1 MKRIVAILMTISIFL
16 IMGTG
21 CFGCN
26 GCFGCGAK
34 ANPRVAVVLPES
46 MGDDLLREA
55 EETMKSMSG
64 QHRIEYIFEKF
75 STQDEQSSIIDT
87 LVGWRANAI
96 VMWPVDAS
104 SAESAVNMINEA
116 KIPLILCNNRIANV
130 TPTVYADMGSTM
142 EASGEKAAAY
152 YNTFFSESLEK
163 GDAVSYISVMSGDSN
178 GFIDA
183 FEANLNPSITMKES
197 LSIDGTRD
205 GAKSVMSSWLSSSEK
220 TVRESIYAVF
230 TDSDEAALGVMDA
243 IKEYKAG
250 KQSIKLITG
259 FGGDGLQLENHT
271 LAKVTCATFTSGTD
285 TLSAA
290 IQCAAAIVTGEK
302 EFDGRNIEG
311 SFEMG
316 SVTIAYKK

>member
-55 EETMKSMSG
+55 EVTMKSMSG

-104 SAESAVNMINEA
+104 SAERAVNMINEA
-116 KIPLILCNNRIANV
+116 KIPLILCINRFANG
-130 TPTVYADMGSTM
+130 TRTVYADMGSTM

-205 GAKSVMSSWLSSSEK
+205 GANSVMSSLLSSSE
-220 TVRESIYAVF
+220 
-230 TDSDEAALGVMDA
+230 
-243 IKEYKAG
+243 
-250 KQSIKLITG
+250 
-259 FGGDGLQLENHT
+259 
-271 LAKVTCATFTSGTD
+271 
-285 TLSAA
+285 
-290 IQCAAAIVTGEK
+290 
-302 EFDGRNIEG
+302 
-311 SFEMG
+311 
-316 SVTIAYKK
+316 